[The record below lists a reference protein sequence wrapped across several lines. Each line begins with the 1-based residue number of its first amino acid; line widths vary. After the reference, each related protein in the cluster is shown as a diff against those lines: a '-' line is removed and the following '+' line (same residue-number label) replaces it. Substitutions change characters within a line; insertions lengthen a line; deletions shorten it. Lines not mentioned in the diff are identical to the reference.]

1 MGSGSAGGRAVERGL
16 RWPLEITE
24 ERSDGVSV
32 LALSGRVGQRS
43 APQLAAAIGRLLD
56 RPAPRLVLDFTLV
69 DYISSA
75 GLEVIATA
83 ASQFAAADGV
93 LVLASVG
100 EPVRIALDLAG
111 LLERL
116 LFEPSRER
124 AVAVA
129 IRRC

>member
-1 MGSGSAGGRAVERGL
+1 
-16 RWPLEITE
+16 
-24 ERSDGVSV
+24 
-32 LALSGRVGQRS
+32 
-43 APQLAAAIGRLLD
+43 LD